1 MWVRAFE
8 KPAAREDRTGLVK
21 KQVTDKTGKRTTV
34 YVSPDQTPPGG
45 RDGDPSTPDH
55 DPKTAAHAADQ
66 LADHLPDEVKS
77 NPGVMARLGDALLTV
92 AAKVNLAAL
101 RNNDRLMQAA
111 SLAADIFD
119 TPADL
124 QKFGYAPTMSAGTA
138 SADAT
143 GRMDPLRA
151 HTGIGTHLACTVAS
165 HVLGRLSVW
174 AKKRLTKAEEGPDWA
189 GLAEVMAGVFAAVND
204 ALGTEGAP
212 DAAAIEAKL
221 REMFA

>member
-45 RDGDPSTPDH
+45 TDGDPSTPDH

-77 NPGVMARLGDALLTV
+77 NPGVMA
-92 AAKVNLAAL
+92 
-101 RNNDRLMQAA
+101 Q
-111 SLAADIFD
+111 
-119 TPADL
+119 
-124 QKFGYAPTMSAGTA
+124 
-138 SADAT
+138 
-143 GRMDPLRA
+143 
-151 HTGIGTHLACTVAS
+151 
-165 HVLGRLSVW
+165 
-174 AKKRLTKAEEGPDWA
+174 
-189 GLAEVMAGVFAAVND
+189 VFAAVNE

-221 REMFA
+221 REVFG